1 MRTKNP
7 FIVNVSFMTMK
18 EICHDGID
26 VDDAQVIYQGVNSV
40 PLKIVVMQVNKFL
53 LRNTKECYK
62 NLID

>member
-1 MRTKNP
+1 
-7 FIVNVSFMTMK
+7 MTMK